1 MTARTPRPRTSP
13 RKTKPGAG
21 APPTRTPSGSEGP
34 AARPGRADKKPAA
47 KPAAKPSAKPVARRS
62 SARAA
67 APPHV
72 TVRMY
77 HVGFGDAFLLT
88 IPADDRPHRVLID
101 CGVHSSGT
109 VKGQSIADMARQIA
123 ADSTDVDGVS
133 RIDLV
138 IATHRHQDHVSGFR
152 DEDVWKSVEVQEVWM
167 PWTEDPRDPEARV
180 IRETQSKVATHLHF
194 ALTAQLKLAGVSRA
208 KKLETEHLLDLV
220 TNSLTN
226 ADAMRTLHAGFGG
239 TPRRVF
245 LPYKT
250 RSANAIQ
257 REFLPGVT
265 VHALGPS
272 RSDTIIR
279 DMNPPKG
286 QSYLRLMD
294 STRDASN
301 NGHQPFQ
308 ARWILDPQV
317 SGYGTELL
325 SDRDRKRVKDV
336 GQGAELGVAV
346 ALEQA
351 VNGTS
356 LMLMFEIGRAF
367 LLFPGDAQWG
377 TWDAVL
383 QDPDARELLAKTT
396 FYKIG
401 HHGSHNAT
409 PIEFVEEVL
418 GEGFAAMAS
427 VKPVKQ
433 WKFIPKAQLMTELRK
448 RSPAV
453 VRSDRADPNEPVE
466 FRRHTRKLGDETV
479 TLWVETDVPT

>member
-1 MTARTPRPRTSP
+1 MSAR
-13 RKTKPGAG
+13 K
-21 APPTRTPSGSEGP
+21 TRTPSGSERP
-34 AARPGRADKKPAA
+34 AVRQRKTKANPAA
-47 KPAAKPSAKPVARRS
+47 KPAARRS
-62 SARAA
+62 RSRSA
-67 APPHV
+67 APTHV

-88 IPADDRPHRVLID
+88 IPTADRPRRVLID
-101 CGVHSSGT
+101 CGVHSSGA

-123 ADSTDVDGVS
+123 ADTIDADGVS

-138 IATHRHQDHVSGFR
+138 IATHRHQDHVSGFGQ
-152 DEDVWKSVEVQEVWM
+152 DAVWKAVEVQEVWM

-180 IRETQSKVATHLHF
+180 IRETQSKVAAHLHV
-194 ALTAQLKLAGVSRA
+194 ALTAKLSLAGVSPA
-208 KKLETEHLLDLV
+208 KKLEAEQLLNLV

-226 ADAMRTLHAGFGG
+226 AAAMRTLHGGFAGS
-239 TPRRVF
+239 PRRVF
-245 LPYKT
+245 LPYRT
-250 RSANAIQ
+250 SSANAIQ
-257 REFLPGVT
+257 RDFLPGVT

-272 RSDTIIR
+272 RSNSIIR

-286 QSYLRLMD
+286 QSYLRLMEAI
-294 STRDASN
+294 SDAQN
-301 NGHQPFQ
+301 DRHQPFQ
-308 ARWILDPQV
+308 SRWILDPQQSV
-317 SGYGTELL
+317 YAESLL

-336 GQGAELGVAV
+336 GEGAELGVAV

-383 QDPDARELLAKTT
+383 QDPESRELLSKTT

-409 PIEFVEEVL
+409 PVEFVEDVL
-418 GEGFAAMAS
+418 GDTFAAMAP

-433 WKFIPKAQLMTELRK
+433 WKFIPKAELMTELRK

-453 VRSDRADPNEPVE
+453 VRSDLAEPTEPSE
-466 FRRHTRKLGDETV
+466 FRRHTRQLGGETV
-479 TLWVETDVPT
+479 TLWVETDIPI

>member
-1 MTARTPRPRTSP
+1 MSAR
-13 RKTKPGAG
+13 A
-21 APPTRTPSGSEGP
+21 TRTPSGSEGP
-34 AARPGRADKKPAA
+34 AIRNAKPSAKPAA
-47 KPAAKPSAKPVARRS
+47 KPAAKPSARRAR
-62 SARAA
+62 ARAA
-67 APPHV
+67 APGTV

-88 IPADDRPHRVLID
+88 IPADDRPRRVLID
-101 CGVHSSGT
+101 CGVHASGT
-109 VKGQSIADMARQIA
+109 VKGQSISDMARQIV
-123 ADSTDVDGVS
+123 ADSTDADGTP

-152 DEDVWKSVEVQEVWM
+152 DEEVWKTVEVQEVWM

-180 IRETQSKVATHLHF
+180 IRETQSKVAAHLHL

-208 KKLETEHLLDLV
+208 KKLEAQQLLDLV

-226 ADAMRTLHAGFGG
+226 AEAMRTLHGGFGG
-239 TPRRVF
+239 SPKRVF
-245 LPYKT
+245 LPFRT
-250 RSANAIQ
+250 RSANTI
-257 REFLPGVT
+257 RRDFLPGVV

-272 RSDTIIR
+272 RSGSIIR

-286 QSYLRLMD
+286 QSYMRLMD
-294 STRDASN
+294 AITDSDSD
-301 NGHQPFQ
+301 GHQPFQ
-308 ARWILDPQV
+308 ARWVLDPQQSAYAV
-317 SGYGTELL
+317 ALL
-325 SDRDRKRVKDV
+325 SDRDRKRVTDV

-383 QDPDARELLAKTT
+383 KDPDSRELLTKTT

-409 PIEFVEEVL
+409 PVEFVEDVL
-418 GEGFAAMAS
+418 GDGFSAMAS

-433 WKFIPKAQLMTELRK
+433 WKFIPKAELMTELRK

-453 VRSDRADPNEPVE
+453 VRSDRAEPKEPVE
-466 FRRHTRKLGDETV
+466 FRRHTRQLGDETV
-479 TLWVETDVPT
+479 TLWVETDIPI

>member
-1 MTARTPRPRTSP
+1 MSARKS
-13 RKTKPGAG
+13 
-21 APPTRTPSGSEGP
+21 RTPSVSEGP
-34 AARPGRADKKPAA
+34 ARRRGRSTAKPSAKPAA
-47 KPAAKPSAKPVARRS
+47 KPAAQRSRSRTS
-62 SARAA
+62 SA
-67 APPHV
+67 PDHV

-88 IPADDRPHRVLID
+88 IPAADRPRRVLID

-109 VKGQSIADMARQIA
+109 VKGQSIADMARQII
-123 ADSTDVDGVS
+123 ADSTDADGVP

-152 DEDVWKSVEVQEVWM
+152 DEEVWKTVEVQEVWM
-167 PWTEDPRDPEARV
+167 PWTEDPRDPDARV
-180 IRETQSKVATHLHF
+180 IRETQSKVAAHLHF

-208 KKLETEHLLDLV
+208 KKLETQQLLDLV

-226 ADAMRTLHAGFGG
+226 PEAMRTLHGGFGG
-239 TPRRVF
+239 SPKRVF
-245 LPYKT
+245 LPFRT
-250 RSANAIQ
+250 RSANTIR
-257 REFLPGVT
+257 REFLPGAT

-272 RSDTIIR
+272 RSGSIIR

-294 STRDASN
+294 AVRDAN
-301 NGHQPFQ
+301 DDGHQPFQ

-317 SGYGTELL
+317 SGYGMSLL

-383 QDPDARELLAKTT
+383 KDPDSRELLSKTT

-409 PIEFVEEVL
+409 PVEFVEDVL
-418 GEGFAAMAS
+418 GDGFAAMAS

-433 WKFIPKAQLMTELRK
+433 WKFIPKAELMTELRK

-453 VRSDRADPNEPVE
+453 VRSDRAEPKEPGE
-466 FRRHTRKLGDETV
+466 FRRHTRQLGDETV
-479 TLWVETDVPT
+479 TLWVETDIPI